1 MQFGHNDPA
10 TVESLRQKNR
20 RIRFEVS
27 DIFVPFEYNY
37 FPHAAQLI
45 SFGVFKRYAP

>member
-27 DIFVPFEYNY
+27 DIFVPFEYNS
-37 FPHAAQLI
+37 FPHATELI
-45 SFGVFKRYAP
+45 PSSVFKRYAP